1 MIGARFDPLDVTE
14 RSTRVPSFSNTLE
27 QAIHAALANANARR
41 HELATLEHLLLALID
56 EPDAQKVM
64 KACSVDPKIC
74 ARRWST
80 SSRMTCRPS
89 SPMSTGPR
97 RCRPPPSSA

>member
-1 MIGARFDPLDVTE
+1 
-14 RSTRVPSFSNTLE
+14 VPSFSNTLE

-64 KACSVDPKIC
+64 KACSVDLEELRTTLVNFIEDDL
-74 ARRWST
+74 ST
-80 SSRMTCRPS
+80 LVTDVE
-89 SPMSTGPR
+89 GPR
-97 RCRPPPSSA
+97 RCRPPPSSASSSARRSTCSPPAGPR